1 MLLLQFELL
10 ETARALD
17 FAFYTFVI
25 EIITVYAFHAT
36 TEPLTPQ
43 THRHTHTQTQRHT
56 HAQTHRHTH
65 AQTHRH
71 TDTHMHRYT
80 DT

>member
-1 MLLLQFELL
+1 MVLYFEVL

-17 FAFYTFVI
+17 FAFYIFDV
-25 EIITVYAFHAT
+25 EIMTVYAFRAT
-36 TEPLTPQ
+36 IEPLTQQ
-43 THRHTHTQTQRHT
+43 THRHTHT
-56 HAQTHRHTH
+56 QTHRHTH